1 MRHTF
6 VKREKKKEGTR
17 RVPSFLCPSPH
28 PPRLAAPPASSRRPA
43 PPRPARLVSP
53 RCPVLPRPAPATP
66 PAPTLAAAGDK
77 ILHGFYKTDTLDLTL
92 TCYDGIGQECV
103 KYENE

>member
-1 MRHTF
+1 MSLFMPFSICAIYCT
-6 VKREKKKEGTR
+6 
-17 RVPSFLCPSPH
+17 L
-28 PPRLAAPPASSRRPA
+28 SS
-43 PPRPARLVSP
+43 L
-53 RCPVLPRPAPATP
+53 
-66 PAPTLAAAGDK
+66 APTLAAAGDK

>member
-1 MRHTF
+1 MHQTHF
-6 VKREKKKEGTR
+6 CKKGEEKRGTR
-17 RVPSFLCPSPH
+17 RVPFFCTLRS
-28 PPRLAAPPASSRRPA
+28 
-43 PPRPARLVSP
+43 ARLVSP
-53 RCPVLPRPAPATP
+53 RRPALPCPAPAASL
-66 PAPTLAAAGDK
+66 APMLAAAGDK

>member
-1 MRHTF
+1 MHQTHFCKKGEEKRGHAPRAFF
-6 VKREKKKEGTR
+6 V
-17 RVPSFLCPSPH
+17 PF
-28 PPRLAAPPASSRRPA
+28 APPASSRRA
-43 PPRPARLVSP
+43 A
-53 RCPVLPRPAPATP
+53 LPCPAPATSL
-66 PAPTLAAAGDK
+66 APMLAAADDK

>member
-1 MRHTF
+1 MKFSEMPYSRPDLEAMKANLTACTEAF
-6 VKREKKKEGTR
+6 
-17 RVPSFLCPSPH
+17 
-28 PPRLAAPPASSRRPA
+28 LAAESAHKLDLAAASLLSLTA
-43 PPRPARLVSP
+43 QDV
-53 RCPVLPRPAPATP
+53 
-66 PAPTLAAAGDK
+66 PTLAAAGDK

>member
-1 MRHTF
+1 M
-6 VKREKKKEGTR
+6 
-17 RVPSFLCPSPH
+17 
-28 PPRLAAPPASSRRPA
+28 
-43 PPRPARLVSP
+43 
-53 RCPVLPRPAPATP
+53 
-66 PAPTLAAAGDK
+66 LAAAGDK

>member
-1 MRHTF
+1 MKMTKDYR
-6 VKREKKKEGTR
+6 
-17 RVPSFLCPSPH
+17 
-28 PPRLAAPPASSRRPA
+28 PRIIWKSVGISI
-43 PPRPARLVSP
+43 
-53 RCPVLPRPAPATP
+53 
-66 PAPTLAAAGDK
+66 

>member
-1 MRHTF
+1 MHQTHFCKKGEEKRGHAPRALFF
-6 VKREKKKEGTR
+6 V
-17 RVPSFLCPSPH
+17 PF
-28 PPRLAAPPASSRRPA
+28 APPASSRRAALPCRV
-43 PPRPARLVSP
+43 PPRRPA
-53 RCPVLPRPAPATP
+53 LPCPAPATSL
-66 PAPTLAAAGDK
+66 APTLAAAGNK

>member
-1 MRHTF
+1 MHQTHF
-6 VKREKKKEGTR
+6 CKKGEEKRG
-17 RVPSFLCPSPH
+17 H
-28 PPRLAAPPASSRRPA
+28 APRALFFCTL
-43 PPRPARLVSP
+43 RPARLVSP
-53 RCPVLPRPAPATP
+53 RCPVLPCPAPATSL
-66 PAPTLAAAGDK
+66 APMLAAAGDK

>member
-1 MRHTF
+1 MHQTHFCKKGEEKRGHAPRALFF
-6 VKREKKKEGTR
+6 V
-17 RVPSFLCPSPH
+17 PL
-28 PPRLAAPPASSRRPA
+28 APPASPRRPA
-43 PPRPARLVSP
+43 
-53 RCPVLPRPAPATP
+53 LPYPAPATSL
-66 PAPTLAAAGDK
+66 APMLAAAGNK